1 MARRS
6 SYAHKVPLTAAQI
19 AERDAEIAKR
29 NEEHADFVREN
40 AAVIEEKAAK
50 LSNMYAYV
58 IDRVEGCYIP
68 TNKERF
74 YINAS
79 AFFSGF
85 SVEVRDSESEVTFQC
100 KPEIVNGN
108 LVFEVKSQFTFASSP
123 GMTIPELTVYLKC
136 LNRQRAVA
144 CVVEDYLRQHVQPF
158 MTEMNASCHH
168 KVMTEIMSQ
177 AAINGQNYARS
188 VTKCMRGE

>member
-19 AERDAEIAKR
+19 AEREAETAKR
-29 NEEHADFVREN
+29 NEEHAAFVREN

-50 LSNMYAYV
+50 LSQMYTYV
-58 IDRVEGCYIP
+58 IDRVDGCYIP

-74 YINAS
+74 YVNAS

-85 SVEVRDSESEVTFQC
+85 AVEVRDSESDVTFEC
-100 KPEIVNGN
+100 KPEIVQGN
-108 LVFEVKSQFTFASSP
+108 LVFQVKSQFTFASSP
-123 GMTIPELTVYLKC
+123 GMTIAELTVYLDC

-144 CVVEDYLRQHVQPF
+144 RVVEDYLREHVQPF
-158 MTEMNASCHH
+158 MAEMNESCHH
-168 KVMTEIMSQ
+168 KVMTEIMSR
-177 AAINGQNYARS
+177 AAIDGQNYARS
-188 VTKCMRGE
+188 VTSTMRGE